1 MKYTS
6 ALTFLLIGFGSLFLI
21 TKISSAQTLSPQIST
36 QQISTI
42 DPNIAQEA
50 NKHNRSIDLC
60 PPTNNPLIYRCFG
73 KVIVQ
78 DTIVPFTSSQPAGFG
93 PVEFRKAYNVS
104 GKATGNPVIAI
115 IDAYDQPDMLSDL
128 QTYSSTFNLPQLAN
142 CSGAIINSSVPCF
155 KKVSQTGTVKYPK
168 TDAGWA
174 LEISLDVESVHAMC
188 DNCSILLVEATSPTN
203 ANLLKAVDTAIGLGA
218 TVISNSYG
226 GNETSTEKT
235 TYDTHFN
242 KPGIGIFASSGDNGY
257 GVSYPA
263 ASRYVIAVGGTKLT
277 LTSTGAYSSE
287 TAWTDGGSGC
297 SKYETKPIWQNDS
310 GCTKRTIADVAA
322 DADPTSGAA
331 VYDSVTYQGQKGWF
345 KIGGTSLAS
354 PLVAGIFATGNSL
367 TNTQQAG
374 TFFYGL
380 SASHFHD
387 ITTGSNGSCSPSYLC
402 KARTGY
408 DGPTGLGSPNG
419 AF

>member
-1 MKYTS
+1 MKYSS
-6 ALTFLLIGFGSLFLI
+6 AITFLLIVIGSLFFV
-21 TKISSAQTLSPQIST
+21 TQISSAQTLSPQFFP
-36 QQISTI
+36 QQIQTI
-42 DPNIAQEA
+42 DPSIAQEA
-50 NKHNRSIDLC
+50 NKHSRSIDLC
-60 PPTNNPLIYRCFG
+60 PPTNNSLIMRCFG

-78 DTIVPFTSSQPAGFG
+78 DTLVPFTSSKPAGFG
-93 PVEFRKAYNVS
+93 PAEFRKAYNVS
-104 GKATGNPVIAI
+104 GKATGTPIVAI
-115 IDAYDQPDMLSDL
+115 VDAYDQPNILSDL
-128 QTYSSTFNLPQLAN
+128 QTYSTTFNLPQLPN
-142 CSGAIINSSVPCF
+142 CSGVIANSSVPCF
-155 KKVSQTGTVKYPK
+155 KKVSQTGTTKYPK

-174 LEISLDVESVHAMC
+174 LEISLDIEAVHAMC
-188 DNCSILLVEATSPTN
+188 DNCSILLIEATSPTN
-203 ANLLKAVDTAIGLGA
+203 TNLLKAVDTAISLGA

-226 GNETSTEKT
+226 GSETSTEKT
-235 TYDTHFN
+235 SYDTHFN
-242 KPGIGIFASSGDNGY
+242 RPGIGIFASSGDNGY

-297 SKYETKPIWQNDS
+297 SKYEIKPTWQNDS
-310 GCTKRTIADVAA
+310 GCAKRTVADVAA

-345 KIGGTSLAS
+345 KIGGTSLSS
-354 PLVAGIFATGNSL
+354 PLVAGIFATGNQL
-367 TNTQQAG
+367 TNNEQAG

-387 ITTGSNGSCSPSYLC
+387 ITAGSNGICSPSYLC

>member
-1 MKYTS
+1 MKYTF
-6 ALTFLLIGFGSLFLI
+6 AITFFLIGIGSLLLV
-21 TKISSAQTLSPQIST
+21 TKISSAQTISPQLST
-36 QQISTI
+36 RQIPTI
-42 DPNIAQEA
+42 DPAIAQEA
-50 NKHNRSIDLC
+50 NKHTRSANLC
-60 PPTNNPLIYRCFG
+60 PPTDNPLIARCFG

-78 DTIVPFTSSQPAGFG
+78 DTIIPFTTSKPAGFG
-93 PVEFRKAYNVS
+93 PAEFRKAYNVS
-104 GKATGNPVIAI
+104 GKAIDTPIVAI
-115 IDAYDQPDMLSDL
+115 VDAYDQPNMLSDL

-155 KKVSQTGTVKYPK
+155 KKVSQTGTLKYPK

-174 LEISLDVESVHAMC
+174 LEISLDVEAVHAMC
-188 DNCSILLVEATSPTN
+188 DNCRILLVEATSPTN

-226 GNETSTEKT
+226 GSETSTEKT
-235 TYDTHFN
+235 TYDNHFN
-242 KPGIGIFASSGDNGY
+242 HLGIGIFASSGDNGY

-263 ASRYVIAVGGTKLT
+263 ASRYIIAVGGTKLT

-287 TAWTDGGSGC
+287 TAWADGGSGC
-297 SKYETKPIWQNDS
+297 SKYEIKPTWQNDS
-310 GCTKRTIADVAA
+310 GCNKRTVADVAA

-331 VYDSVTYQGQKGWF
+331 VYDSVMYQGQKGWF
-345 KIGGTSLAS
+345 KIGGTSLSS

-367 TNTQQAG
+367 TTTQQAG
-374 TFFYGL
+374 SFLYGL
-380 SASHFHD
+380 SSSHFHD
-387 ITTGSNGSCSPSYLC
+387 ITTGSNGTCTLTYLC
-402 KARTGY
+402 KARAGY